1 MAALVRLPIWGGIFG
16 NDGTFFPE
24 YAGGE
29 YTIGDATLISSR
41 GLGDASIP
49 RFNNPPELVVIKLNP

>member
-1 MAALVRLPIWGGIFG
+1 MAALSDSQSGAEFFG